1 MEAATIS
8 GLQQVANVTAIAKL
22 IGIFYG
28 SIDAIGASTII

>member
-8 GLQQVANVTAIAKL
+8 GFQQVANVTAIAKL

-28 SIDAIGASTII
+28 SIEAF